1 VSVVNVAS
9 SKIAFRVFWETVKS
23 EAKTLTW
30 HAIPFADMTELFQ
43 EIQATCRFSD
53 NRDHSR
59 KLTIKER
66 QLLAGVHSMLGIY
79 SVNLKKSKLPKH
91 FFISQKTQS
100 AKHAIPNA
108 NPAEREGELQQ
119 DPNVQDSSQQ
129 SAVPNGSQEQN
140 LLTNLN
146 EQQKE
151 ELSHYVYYPNRK
163 VREPMTYVFRM
174 WSQGKGKGRNVT
186 HGKDL
191 RTRDACMLEILKTA
205 QKGNIPFPGDQFE
218 DHFVRQTNAVT
229 DVTVEQLKS
238 MRAGE
243 TQEKK

>member
-1 VSVVNVAS
+1 MVNVAS

-108 NPAEREGELQQ
+108 NPAEREGEQQ

-174 WSQGKGKGRNVT
+174 WSQGV
-186 HGKDL
+186 
-191 RTRDACMLEILKTA
+191 
-205 QKGNIPFPGDQFE
+205 
-218 DHFVRQTNAVT
+218 
-229 DVTVEQLKS
+229 S
-238 MRAGE
+238 
-243 TQEKK
+243 